1 MTEAITSPQNRWVKR
16 FRQAIDRHDTEI
28 VVEGP
33 KAVADAIAG
42 GWEAIAVAVREPG
55 EPAFDDPLVFSRD
68 IFKSLSDTTHAQ
80 GVLGLFE
87 RPGASLHAIVGDA
100 SRICVALDGVQ
111 DPGNVGTI
119 VRLAAAFDASGVIA
133 LEGCADPFGPKAIR
147 ASAGA
152 IVHVPVAIARKS
164 ELLDAARE
172 AHVPIFATMPDGR
185 AASPPS
191 ERAILVL
198 GSEGAGVSWE
208 IASVAEPLTIATSA
222 AVESLNVAMAAAILL
237 ARSYES
243 RSFSSASRAKVSSR
257 STDSSTARERS

>member
-1 MTEAITSPQNRWVKR
+1 MNEAITSAQNRWVKR
-16 FRQAIDRHDTEI
+16 FRQAIDRHDREI

-33 KAVADAIAG
+33 KSVAGAIAG

-55 EPAFDDPLVFSRD
+55 EPGFAALEPLVFSHE

-80 GVLGLFE
+80 GVLGLFA
-87 RPGASLHAIVGDA
+87 RPAGSLRAIAGDA

-152 IVHVPVAIARKS
+152 IVHVPVAIARRA
-164 ELLDAARE
+164 ELLEAARD
-172 AHVPIFATMPDGR
+172 AGIPLFATMPAGSGATATP
-185 AASPPS
+185 AA
-191 ERAILVL
+191 RAILVL
-198 GSEGAGVSWE
+198 GSEGAGVSPE
-208 IASVAEPLTIATSA
+208 IAEAARPLTIATSP

-237 ARSYES
+237 ARAYEN
-243 RSFSSASRAKVSSR
+243 R
-257 STDSSTARERS
+257 